1 VGARLGVIFG
11 LILLGLG
18 LFVPARA
25 LADDLDDRAR
35 AIAKKLQCPVCQTIS
50 VADSPSDLA
59 VQMRTIIRQK
69 LAEGWTEEQIINY
82 FVERYGEGVLL
93 EPPRQGFGLLAWVG
107 PAVGIILG
115 LGIIFGAVRAW
126 RRTRPEAE
134 PALDPADE
142 GRYAPELE
150 QAVRD
155 V

>member
-1 VGARLGVIFG
+1 MGARLGVTLLLALLAWG
-11 LILLGLG
+11 LV
-18 LFVPARA
+18 FPAPA

-59 VQMRTIIRQK
+59 AQMRAIIRQK

-93 EPPRQGFGLLAWVG
+93 EPPRHGFALLAWVG
-107 PAVGIILG
+107 PAAGVLLG

-126 RRTRPEAE
+126 RRARPEAE

-150 QAVRD
+150 QAVKD

>member
-1 VGARLGVIFG
+1 MGARVGVIFG

-18 LFVPARA
+18 LLVPARS

-69 LAEGWTEEQIINY
+69 LAEGWTEEQLINY

-93 EPPRQGFGLLAWVG
+93 EPPRRGFGLLAWVG

-126 RRTRPEAE
+126 GRSRPEAE

>member
-1 VGARLGVIFG
+1 MGARLGG
-11 LILLGLG
+11 ILLLALLAWGL
-18 LFVPARA
+18 VSPA

-59 VQMRTIIRQK
+59 AQMRAIIRQK

-82 FVERYGEGVLL
+82 FVERYGDGVLL

-107 PAVGIILG
+107 PAVGVLLG

>member
-1 VGARLGVIFG
+1 MGARLGVI
-11 LILLGLG
+11 LILALLAWGL
-18 LFVPARA
+18 VSPA

-59 VQMRTIIRQK
+59 AQMRAIIRQK

-82 FVERYGEGVLL
+82 FVERYGDGVLL

-107 PAVGIILG
+107 PAVGVLLG

-126 RRTRPEAE
+126 RRTQPEAE
-134 PALDPADE
+134 PALDLADE

>member
-1 VGARLGVIFG
+1 MGARLGVILLLALLAWG
-11 LILLGLG
+11 L
-18 LFVPARA
+18 VSPA

-59 VQMRTIIRQK
+59 AQMRAIIRQK

-82 FVERYGEGVLL
+82 FVERYGDGVLL

-107 PAVGIILG
+107 PAVGVLLG

>member
-1 VGARLGVIFG
+1 VGARLGG
-11 LILLGLG
+11 ILLLALLAWGL
-18 LFVPARA
+18 VSPA

-59 VQMRTIIRQK
+59 AQMRAIIRQK

-82 FVERYGEGVLL
+82 FVERYGDGVLL

-107 PAVGIILG
+107 PAVGVLLG